1 MRSRLADSK
10 RLIRLIF
17 FKAGEAEGAGG
28 AGEAEGAGG
37 AGGAGGAEGAG
48 GDGEVVS

>member
-17 FKAGEAEGAGG
+17 FKAGEAGG
-28 AGEAEGAGG
+28 AGEAGEAGEDG
-37 AGGAGGAEGAG
+37 E
-48 GDGEVVS
+48 DGEVNSKLYLTC